1 MGSTIRVNDT
11 LQITAEQG
19 FPQVLSISN
28 YLESPFTVSRFAGTA
43 FSFQN
48 KEGIRNFQ
56 QPPVQNFL
64 VENHQGKHIYWGLI
78 TMLRVSHDYSANVTS
93 GEYRLHT
100 LYTLEQMKMA
110 ATLTGLASDLDYF
123 SSKLYAPVSPDDAP
137 NH

>member
-1 MGSTIRVNDT
+1 MGSTVRVNDT

-19 FPQVLSISN
+19 FPRELAISE
-28 YLESPFTVSRFAGTA
+28 YLESPFPVSRFDGVV
-43 FSFQN
+43 FSFQA

-78 TMLRVSHDYSANVTS
+78 TMLFVGHDYLANVTS
-93 GEYRLHT
+93 GQYKLHT

-110 ATLTGLASDLDYF
+110 ANLTGLASDLDYF
-123 SSKLYAPVSPDDAP
+123 SSELYSPVGH
-137 NH
+137 N